1 MAENN
6 VWRKAQSLQWQV
18 SEHIT
23 PGFDIGFD
31 QQIPTD
37 TQNELRSFVKWVE
50 QNYRIP
56 ITLWVDF
63 EYKHYLVRRDGKRVG
78 YLFYWSDILSYPVFD
93 CKEDIPVIRLP
104 VRTEH
109 SSVEEILSS
118 FIEAITDYYAW
129 LCQELTDEYIPD
141 GAIVESI
148 LREYLKYRKSPASA

>member
-6 VWRKAQSLQWQV
+6 VWLKAQSLQWQV
-18 SEHIT
+18 PDHIV

-31 QQIPTD
+31 QQIPAD
-37 TQNELRSFVKWVE
+37 TENELRSFVKWVE

-78 YLFYWSDILSYPVFD
+78 YLFYRSDISPYPVFD
-93 CKEDIPVIRLP
+93 CKEEIPEIRLP
-104 VRTEH
+104 VRTER
-109 SSVEEILSS
+109 SSIEEILSF

-129 LCQELTDEYIPD
+129 LCQEITDEYIPD
-141 GAIVESI
+141 EDLVESI
-148 LREYLKYRKSPASA
+148 LREYWQYRSSTASA

>member
-6 VWRKAQSLQWQV
+6 VWRKAQSLQWKV

-31 QQIPTD
+31 QQIPAD
-37 TQNELRSFVKWVE
+37 TQNELRLFVKWVE
-50 QNYRIP
+50 QDYRIP

-63 EYKHYLVRRDGKRVG
+63 EYKHYWVRRDGKRVG
-78 YLFYWSDILSYPVFD
+78 YLFYWSDISSYPVFD

-109 SSVEEILSS
+109 RRSCLPLLRQSPIITHGFARNSRMNIFPTGLLWNLSCGN
-118 FIEAITDYYAW
+118 T
-129 LCQELTDEYIPD
+129 
-141 GAIVESI
+141 
-148 LREYLKYRKSPASA
+148 